1 MKSHLHWGNFLK
13 AQNPLFLSCCQIF
26 KKDDCVVLPKESGE
40 YIYLTETLSIWGN
53 FVDKGSQELILYTV
67 GNHSDE
73 LEENESQ
80 LGGPDNEKG
89 MERLREVTVLD
100 KAEEPARRLCCE
112 GSPKGLSIYQS
123 SKECVVARHQ
133 HHGEAPRWLCSIG
146 QSWTVGVALTELDSL
161 TTRKKGS

>member
-1 MKSHLHWGNFLK
+1 M
-13 AQNPLFLSCCQIF
+13 
-26 KKDDCVVLPKESGE
+26 LPKESGE

-53 FVDKGSQELILYTV
+53 FMDKGSRELMLYTV

-133 HHGEAPRWLCSIG
+133 HHGEAPWWLCSIG